1 MDHFGHPGRRP
12 TRVDKIRRPTAALS
26 KVSFDRTAETVAL
39 SAQDLTDSHF
49 LRHISGVLSTI
60 NTIGRGVPG
69 RHEKYTMPTSA
80 FFAVL
85 RDTAKLAAAAA
96 DDLASQT
103 AKVAATAVDD
113 LASQAA
119 KMSAAADDIATL
131 TGKATAKTAGIA
143 GDDLAVG
150 AGQVGGISPNR
161 EIPAV
166 LRIMRGSALNKAWLS
181 VVLLIVAAFA
191 PVLITVALVLGALYL
206 AFEGGEALLER
217 FHPHSLDDEF
227 APMSEDQ
234 KVRGAIRTD
243 LILSLEILVISL
255 SATGDVSLMV
265 KAGVLLLV
273 SVVMT
278 LLVYGIILLIIRLD
292 DMGLAMAR
300 RGSPRAAWI
309 GNKMA
314 NAAPLILKALDP
326 IGMVA
331 MFAVAGGI
339 FSHLLHIEYPHWAV
353 GLLGDGAMGAIIGVL
368 LAGGFTVAH
377 HFWAKRH
384 THKSPS
390 F

>member
-1 MDHFGHPGRRP
+1 
-12 TRVDKIRRPTAALS
+12 
-26 KVSFDRTAETVAL
+26 
-39 SAQDLTDSHF
+39 
-49 LRHISGVLSTI
+49 
-60 NTIGRGVPG
+60 
-69 RHEKYTMPTSA
+69 MPTSA

-103 AKVAATAVDD
+103 AKVATTAVDD

-119 KMSAAADDIATL
+119 KLTTAADDIVTL
-131 TGKATAKTAGIA
+131 TGKATAKTAGVA

-166 LRIMRGSALNKAWLS
+166 LRIMRGSAVNKAILS

-191 PVLITVALVLGALYL
+191 PVLITVALALGALYL
-206 AFEGGEALLER
+206 AFEGGEALLEH

-227 APMSEDQ
+227 VPMSEDQ

-255 SATGDVSLMV
+255 SAAGDVSLPV

-300 RGSPRAAWI
+300 RGSPRAVWL
-309 GNKMA
+309 GGKMV
-314 NAAPLILKALDP
+314 NAAPVILKALDP

-339 FSHLLHIEYPHWAV
+339 FSHLAHIEYPHWAV
-353 GLLGDGAMGAIIGVL
+353 GLLSDGLIGAVAGLV
-368 LAGGFTVAH
+368 LAGAFTVGH
-377 HFWAKRH
+377 HLWAKRQSGQSKAH
-384 THKSPS
+384 
-390 F
+390 

>member
-1 MDHFGHPGRRP
+1 
-12 TRVDKIRRPTAALS
+12 
-26 KVSFDRTAETVAL
+26 
-39 SAQDLTDSHF
+39 
-49 LRHISGVLSTI
+49 
-60 NTIGRGVPG
+60 
-69 RHEKYTMPTSA
+69 MPTSA

-339 FSHLLHIEYPHWAV
+339 FSHLLHIEYPHWAL